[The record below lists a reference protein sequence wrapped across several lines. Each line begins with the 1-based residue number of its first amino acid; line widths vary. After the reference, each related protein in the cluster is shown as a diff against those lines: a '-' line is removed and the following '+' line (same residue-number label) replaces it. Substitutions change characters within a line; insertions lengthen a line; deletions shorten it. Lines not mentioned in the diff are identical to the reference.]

1 MTEKY
6 PVTAERVT
14 MYDATDAAALP
25 AHTVKAAGYVN
36 GQWPSYAAIVQ
47 RFPKAAVRAIDVF
60 GTAWTQASI
69 LDYEEG
75 NVETYKNPDM
85 VRAFV
90 SGRNEFRPETA
101 CIYCNVDDLPDIED
115 YLAGLWHVNWV
126 ANWGD
131 NGTVGES
138 LTGTRTIAGN
148 LIVATQLQ
156 NTGGYDMSDSL
167 GSW

>member
-14 MYDATDAAALP
+14 MYDAIDATALP

-36 GQWPSYAAIVQ
+36 GQWPSYAAIAG
-47 RFPKAAVRAIDVF
+47 RFPAARVHAIDVF
-60 GTAWTQASI
+60 GNAWLRASI

-75 NVETYKNPDM
+75 NVETYKKPDK
-85 VRAFV
+85 VRGFV
-90 SGRNEFRPETA
+90 IGRNEFRPQTA
-101 CIYCNVDDLPDIED
+101 CIYCNTSDLADIED
-115 YLAGLWHVNWV
+115 YLQGLWHVIW
-126 ANWGD
+126 AASWGE
-131 NGTVGES
+131 NGTVGTS
-138 LTGTRTIAGN
+138 LTGTRTAAGN